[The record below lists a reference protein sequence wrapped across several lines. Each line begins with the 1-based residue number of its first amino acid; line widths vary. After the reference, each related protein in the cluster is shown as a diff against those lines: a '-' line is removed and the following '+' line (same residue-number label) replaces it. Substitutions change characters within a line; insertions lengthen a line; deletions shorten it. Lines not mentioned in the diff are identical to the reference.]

1 MTERRNAETSG
12 HARSGAAAVR
22 QRDSAPRFRDRIFR
36 AAALLAVLVFAVAAG
51 ADGQQTA
58 RARQIGKRLMC
69 VCGCNQVLVECNHVG
84 CRYSHDMLREL
95 DERVAQNQ
103 SDDLTL
109 QAFVQEYGP
118 TVLLVPI
125 ARGFNRWVW
134 IMPVLL
140 PLAGL
145 WITQRAIAR
154 WRRRAAAAPPC
165 SAASPEMLARVE
177 RESRNPGDS

>member
-1 MTERRNAETSG
+1 MTE
-12 HARSGAAAVR
+12 HRSAKSSRHPRSDAVVVG
-22 QRDSAPRFRDRIFR
+22 QHVSPPHFRDRIFR
-36 AAALLAVLVFAVAAG
+36 AAALLAVLLIAVAAG
-51 ADGQQTA
+51 ADGQQTE
-58 RARQIGKRLMC
+58 RARQVGKRLMC
-69 VCGCNQVLVECNHVG
+69 VCGCNQVLIECNHVG
-84 CRYSHDMLREL
+84 CRYSHDMLKEL

-118 TVLLVPI
+118 AVLLVPI

-154 WRRRAAAAPPC
+154 WRRRAAVAPPP
-165 SAASPEMLARVE
+165 ADASPELLARVE

>member
-1 MTERRNAETSG
+1 MHNYFT
-12 HARSGAAAVR
+12 
-22 QRDSAPRFRDRIFR
+22 R
-36 AAALLAVLVFAVAAG
+36 AAAILMLVIAVAVG
-51 ADGQQTA
+51 ASAQQTEK
-58 RARQIGKRLMC
+58 ARQVGKRLMC
-69 VCGCNQVLVECNHVG
+69 VCGCNQVLTECNHVG
-84 CRYSHDMLREL
+84 CRYSHDMLKEL

-118 TVLLVPI
+118 AVLLLPV

-134 IMPVLL
+134 IMPVIL

-154 WRRRAAAAPPC
+154 WRQRAAAAPASP
-165 SAASPEMLARVE
+165 ASPEMLARAD
-177 RESRNPGDS
+177 RESRTTGDS